1 MPAARTSAR
10 PFALAAILV
19 VASAHGAPV
28 AAGNLVRNGS
38 FDAQPN
44 PLAFWTNASE
54 ALATWASDGAS
65 GSQGSV
71 QLRFLPP
78 GRADQA
84 ILGAVYFTGLT
95 QCVSLP
101 GAGPYALAGYARV
114 AATASPSSIAG
125 IRWVLR
131 TNGPACIGAVTQ
143 SGSVGF
149 PRSTAWTAS
158 FPSLIQFEASEWTV
172 GTTLEIQLQAGDS
185 STQTVEALEAFIDE
199 VTLEEQ
205 PFFGDGFEG

>member
-1 MPAARTSAR
+1 M
-10 PFALAAILV
+10 
-19 VASAHGAPV
+19 
-28 AAGNLVRNGS
+28 
-38 FDAQPN
+38 
-44 PLAFWTNASE
+44 
-54 ALATWASDGAS
+54 
-65 GSQGSV
+65 
-71 QLRFLPP
+71 
-78 GRADQA
+78 
-84 ILGAVYFTGLT
+84 
-95 QCVSLP
+95 
-101 GAGPYALAGYARV
+101 
-114 AATASPSSIAG
+114 
-125 IRWVLR
+125 
-131 TNGPACIGAVTQ
+131 TQ